1 MLLISRATKWC
12 RKNRTST
19 TTMTA
24 TIATTT
30 SAAAACLPTGSFY
43 YARRRQAS
51 TGLDRQDE
59 CRAVSVIC
67 VRRMLCRTDRPSQS
81 STAGAR
87 TAPGQK
93 PYASRTTEPAAPAT

>member
-1 MLLISRATKWC
+1 MLLISRAAKWC
-12 RKNRTST
+12 RKNTTST

-30 SAAAACLPTGSFY
+30 SAAAACLPTESFY
-43 YARRRQAS
+43 YARRREAS
-51 TGLDRQDE
+51 SGLARQDE
-59 CRAVSVIC
+59 CRAASVMRLRC
-67 VRRMLCRTDRPSQS
+67 MLCRTDRPSHS
-81 STAGAR
+81 ITATAR

>member
-43 YARRRQAS
+43 YAKRNQAS
-51 TGLDRQDE
+51 SGQARQDE
-59 CRAVSVIC
+59 CRAAEVMRVRC
-67 VRRMLCRTDRPSQS
+67 VLCRTDRPSHS
-81 STAGAR
+81 STATAR
-87 TAPGQK
+87 MAPGQK